1 VQHYTLG
8 QLSKAFSSKQKFA
21 QGTWIILMKERK
33 IKKSLQSNG
42 STANLMEFEIFGKKD
57 GL

>member
-1 VQHYTLG
+1 MRTIRILDYRIYI
-8 QLSKAFSSKQKFA
+8 QKSTD
-21 QGTWIILMKERK
+21 QRIINSP
-33 IKKSLQSNG
+33 IHVYG